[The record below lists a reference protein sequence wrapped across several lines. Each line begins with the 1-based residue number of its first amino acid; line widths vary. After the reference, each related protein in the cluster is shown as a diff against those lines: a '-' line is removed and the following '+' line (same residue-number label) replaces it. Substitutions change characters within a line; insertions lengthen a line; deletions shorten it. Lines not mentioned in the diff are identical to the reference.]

1 MTQEEALLNIKQTT
15 IPYDYNVLLEKLN
28 KQMDIVIAI
37 SYNYTTHERKY
48 NYNKYLFAILRNI
61 QTISESFNKHNE
73 ITDSELKYIHDK
85 IDEIRKVLK
94 NEIQPSSYDENMTF
108 DDVMGIL
115 LNDLLDSIFNLS
127 LWEDDYNYDDDDE
140 DDDGEDDE
148 FINENSQIP
157 DHASIINV
165 ENENKKRKCNLI

>member
-1 MTQEEALLNIKQTT
+1 MTQEEVLLDIKQTT

-37 SYNYTTHERKY
+37 QYGYSTNSHKY

-94 NEIQPSSYDENMTF
+94 NEIQPSSYDEDMTF
-108 DDVMGIL
+108 NNVMGIL

-127 LWEDDYNYDDDDE
+127 LWEDDCSCYDDDE
-140 DDDGEDDE
+140 DDSEDEE

-165 ENENKKRKCNLI
+165 ENENKKRKCNVI

>member
-1 MTQEEALLNIKQTT
+1 MTQEEVLLNIKQTT

-37 SYNYTTHERKY
+37 QYGYTTCNRHKY

-73 ITDSELKYIHDK
+73 ITDSELKYIRDK

-94 NEIQPSSYDENMTF
+94 SEIQPSSYDDNMTF
-108 DDVMGIL
+108 DEVMGIL
-115 LNDLLDSIFNLS
+115 LNDLLDTMFNLS
-127 LWEDDYNYDDDDE
+127 LWEDDYDNDDE
-140 DDDGEDDE
+140 DNDDGEDDE

-165 ENENKKRKCNLI
+165 ENENKKRKCNVI